1 MNDIDKLKQL
11 LDKKLSEEDKV
22 FLKEKGARV
31 GYAFNKRED
40 CKNCWNDYVIELYNF
55 LTSTDTYAGT
65 DIDTDTDTDIDT
77 DTDTGSDTDT
87 DTDTDI
93 STYADTDTSILKHKL
108 KDASTNA
115 RVYGTNIIIN
125 KDTADEVYNQLS
137 DALKYLYYES

>member
-11 LDKKLSEEDKV
+11 IDKKLSEDDKV
-22 FLKEKGARV
+22 FLKEKGASV

-93 STYADTDTSILKHKL
+93 STYADTSILKHKL

-125 KDTADEVYNQLS
+125 KNTADEVYNQLS
-137 DALKYLYYES
+137 DALKSLYYES

>member
-11 LDKKLSEEDKV
+11 IDKKLSEDDKV
-22 FLKEKGARV
+22 FLKEKGASV

-77 DTDTGSDTDT
+77 DTDT
-87 DTDTDI
+87 DTDI

-125 KDTADEVYNQLS
+125 KNTADEVYNQLS
-137 DALKYLYYES
+137 DALKSLYYES